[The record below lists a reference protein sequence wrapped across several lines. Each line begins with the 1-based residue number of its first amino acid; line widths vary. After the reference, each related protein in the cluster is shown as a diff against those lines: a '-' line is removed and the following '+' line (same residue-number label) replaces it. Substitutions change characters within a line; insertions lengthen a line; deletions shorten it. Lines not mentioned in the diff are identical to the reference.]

1 MREYFTRLLGNGD
14 TRLRLGRAIENG
26 TLSHAFLISGP
37 EGTGK
42 TVLATELAA
51 AINCESRDAASR
63 PLPCGICNSCRRIR
77 EGKFTDLTFVARRKD
92 KATLGVDVIKELR
105 EDMFLSATESEHK
118 VYVIDEAEYMT
129 VEAQNA
135 LLKVL
140 EEPPKGVTII
150 LLTTECDKIL
160 TTIKSRTQ
168 LVPMCRFERD
178 ELAAHLTGISREAAS
193 LKQRDPQSFEE
204 ILVGSSGRLGEA
216 LRLLDP
222 ASAARLGEERGEV
235 MDFVRAISPRS
246 GFAELHTAVSSLSST
261 KRQELLESL
270 ERISSALRDM
280 IALKQASDAPVVFF
294 TSKDEAKALGAEIG
308 LRRLLSVYDA
318 VMEAHDYCVRN
329 GNVSNLLTN
338 LELRLKA
345 TK

>member
-1 MREYFTRLLGNGD
+1 MREYFTRLLGNRD
-14 TRLRLGRAIENG
+14 TKLRLGRAIENG

-37 EGTGK
+37 DGTGK
-42 TVLATELAA
+42 TTLATELAA
-51 AINCESRDAASR
+51 AINCESRNSAA
-63 PLPCGICNSCRRIR
+63 PLPCGVCNHCRRIR
-77 EGKFTDLTFVARRKD
+77 EGKFTDLTVAARRKD

-168 LVPMCRFERD
+168 LVPTCRFERD
-178 ELAAHLTGISREAAS
+178 ELAEHLLSVSREAAS
-193 LKQRDPQSFEE
+193 LKQRDPGGFEE
-204 ILVGSSGRLGEA
+204 ILVGSGGRLGEA

-222 ASAARLGEERGEV
+222 AMASRLSEERREV
-235 MDFVRAISPRS
+235 MDFIAAISPRA
-246 GFAELHTAVSSLSST
+246 GFTELHSAVSSLNT
-261 KRQELLESL
+261 AKRQELSESL
-270 ERISSALRDM
+270 ERITTALRDM
-280 IALKQASDAPVVFF
+280 IAQRQSQDAATVFF
-294 TSKDEAKALGAEIG
+294 TSGDEARTLGGEIG
-308 LRRLLSVYDA
+308 VKRLLSAYDA
-318 VMEAHDYCVRN
+318 VMEAHDYCARN
-329 GNVSNLLTN
+329 GNVSNLLVN

-345 TK
+345 MK